1 MQGNGPL
8 RLPGAG
14 DTQTPAFKGSAWAIY
29 MSRPIKCHV
38 DWLGLSRLMHNQPA
52 AETQRNSHTTSG
64 GPSQHQVDQEQ
75 RIRVSA
81 EHAMRS
87 RAWTEARLNP
97 LYGVAGLQG
106 ASCAGPES

>member
-29 MSRPIKCHV
+29 MSRPIKGHV
-38 DWLGLSRLMHNQPA
+38 DGLGLSRLMHNQPA

-64 GPSQHQVDQEQ
+64 GLLQREVDQSQ
-75 RIRVSA
+75 RIHVSV
-81 EHAMRS
+81 EHATRS
-87 RAWTEARLNP
+87 RMDGGLSEP
-97 LYGVAGLQG
+97 LIRRCRTPGCLVCWA
-106 ASCAGPES
+106 

>member
-14 DTQTPAFKGSAWAIY
+14 DTQTPAFKGPAWAIY
-29 MSRPIKCHV
+29 MSQPITRPV
-38 DWLGLSRLMHNQPA
+38 DGLGLSRLMHNQPA
-52 AETQRNSHTTSG
+52 AETQRNSHTPSG
-64 GPSQHQVDQEQ
+64 GPRQYGADQTQ
-75 RIRVSA
+75 LISVSA

-87 RAWTEARLNP
+87 RAWTEARLSP
-97 LYGVAGLQG
+97 LYGAAGLQG